1 MLTAETGHAL
11 TRNSPSGKRM
21 DRYFMRRH
29 CQAGRQSA
37 GIGRTCRQTMDGN
50 GVHGC
55 GPPAAGGLPSIW

>member
-11 TRNSPSGKRM
+11 TRSSPSGKSV
-21 DRYFMRRH
+21 DRYFMQGHR
-29 CQAGRQSA
+29 QAGRQSA
-37 GIGRTCRQTMDGN
+37 GIRCACGQTMDGN